1 MANNNWSRQPRTTK
15 VAIVIGIVLVVYGVL
30 RFLSLVMP
38 SSVWSMLSAVLS
50 WIANIAVP
58 IVVIA
63 VGALVIWAAVNGK
76 FGSARVGTHG
86 PLRRSVSD
94 KALLGVCGGIA
105 RYFGISS
112 SVVRVVAVILGVLS
126 PWVMLIVYIIL
137 AVVMPSD

>member
-1 MANNNWSRQPRTTK
+1 MANSNWSRQPRTTK

-38 SSVWSMLSAVLS
+38 SSVWSTLSTVLS
-50 WIANIAVP
+50 WIGNIAVP

-76 FGSARVGTHG
+76 FGSTRVGTHG

-112 SVVRVVAVILGVLS
+112 SVVRVVAIILGLLS